1 MRRAGGAA
9 STHVGA
15 AGCGILVLA
24 SAHCPCL
31 RRCAL
36 VASAQSA
43 PPGPL
48 ALPAPLQRGPSAQV
62 AAMEHVAGVR
72 VGLAAAGPLSWTCD
86 DSRLLVQGCVLSA
99 HLLAGLLDADFLSHL
114 EEALGTAKPEV
125 GAQRAECCAA
135 RGA

>member
-1 MRRAGGAA
+1 MWVLLGVAFWCSLQLIARACAA
-9 STHVGA
+9 APWSPRPR
-15 AGCGILVLA
+15 VLRLA
-24 SAHCPCL
+24 PLPCR
-31 RRCAL
+31 RRC
-36 VASAQSA
+36 SES
-43 PPGPL
+43 
-48 ALPAPLQRGPSAQV
+48 LPRLQV